1 MKIDPGMGNVIN
13 IIKPED
19 RQQKRIEE
27 TPEQKKQI
35 VDTISLENR
44 RASESHI
51 ENVEQAKHLLNQ
63 VVSSMQG
70 SSSDL
75 YNLNL
80 HRVMNLI
87 H

>member
-1 MKIDPGMGNVIN
+1 MKIDPGMGNVIY

-27 TPEQKKQI
+27 TIEQKKRI

>member
-1 MKIDPGMGNVIN
+1 MKIDPGMENVIN

-19 RQQKRIEE
+19 KQQKRVEE
-27 TPEQKKQI
+27 ISEQKKRI